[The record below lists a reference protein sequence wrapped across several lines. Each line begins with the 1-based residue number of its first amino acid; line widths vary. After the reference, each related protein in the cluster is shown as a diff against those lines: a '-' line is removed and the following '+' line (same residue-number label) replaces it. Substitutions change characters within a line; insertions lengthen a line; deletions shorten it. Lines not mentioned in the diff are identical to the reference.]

1 MNKIPNKMVRFLY
14 FCDKINAHGALAQL
28 GERMVRNHEV
38 AGSIPVSSSIVFI
51 DSSNPICVHQIPF
64 LEHRF
69 LATSLSFHPM
79 ISFG

>member
-1 MNKIPNKMVRFLY
+1 MV
-14 FCDKINAHGALAQL
+14 C
-28 GERMVRNHEV
+28 NHEV